1 MQMGRRVSSLL
12 PGLPHSKGF
21 VPPLLLLFCFS
32 GEQEQSFATNHMETG
47 VHIGK
52 GTVQHLPEDYVVP
65 LFKEGD
71 ATFWRRESLL
81 LPKVSERE
89 YLASQ
94 VCSESL
100 LADS

>member
-1 MQMGRRVSSLL
+1 MLL
-12 PGLPHSKGF
+12 PLSSILR
-21 VPPLLLLFCFS
+21 VLS

-52 GTVQHLPEDYVVP
+52 GTIQHLPEDYVVP

-81 LPKVSERE
+81 LPKVSKRKHG
-89 YLASQ
+89 LSNLFGFR
-94 VCSESL
+94 VL
-100 LADS
+100 RL